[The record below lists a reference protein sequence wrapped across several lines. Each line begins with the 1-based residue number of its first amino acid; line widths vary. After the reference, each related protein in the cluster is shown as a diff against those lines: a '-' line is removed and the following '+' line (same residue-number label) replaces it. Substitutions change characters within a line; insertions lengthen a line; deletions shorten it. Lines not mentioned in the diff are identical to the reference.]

1 MDILSALG
9 GFNDIFVCN
18 NMLKRLSNVLLHG
31 LHKLEKDHQK
41 NLRLMQTSVKKA
53 RMARLVSCC
62 FFQSECFGQC

>member
-41 NLRLMQTSVKKA
+41 NAKLMQTSVKKA
-53 RMARLVSCC
+53 RMA
-62 FFQSECFGQC
+62 